1 MERHK
6 VTWLRQLLAAF
17 VFDRLQ
23 DWWSA
28 RIVFAAT
35 KEARLG
41 RENEFR
47 PSSPR
52 FTFLHSQSERI
63 AMLDR
68 RARVAA
74 VPIVLAR
81 SA

>member
-41 RENEFR
+41 RENEFQAR
-47 PSSPR
+47 MNFGRLLLASLSYIA
-52 FTFLHSQSERI
+52 SQKGLRCWTGEP
-63 AMLDR
+63 A
-68 RARVAA
+68 
-74 VPIVLAR
+74 
-81 SA
+81 